1 MACNLYEAN
10 DISALYS
17 IVYGEINDRI
27 EDPKMAPFSMKD
39 LEKLIRDIY
48 NEMKDENP
56 TNAELYAQAVPT
68 IFNMVI
74 NEEEIETYLDSIDFD
89 FNPLNKLKVKFNN
102 LEFVKEFVS
111 PTQKKTSV
119 SKVKSEIKNA
129 NRNAKNVPLKEGT
142 GKEARISAVQDK
154 AKAVDY
160 PDKTTGNIAVSED
173 PTKVT
178 EADRNKIDEQKK
190 LFDTVVK
197 LVVYASRNK
206 TKDEQVMLGDTPII
220 LRAQSIKGI
229 DQSELTSDDQ
239 KFLKKNPKTELV
251 LSIIA
256 DQRTGEPV
264 RFNEDGSI
272 SENGKGRIVYQYIRP
287 VLKNNDRLVLGNRSG
302 YMYDLIPAETLAER
316 EILSRTNDGELINTA
331 KRKEI
336 LKNIKDKQT
345 QSMND
350 LYRMSQ
356 TLLED
361 PSRNTQLAITGGSYG
376 FVEKKS
382 APLKDTNFADELEMI
397 YTHDSGPNKG
407 ASYFIASG
415 DRGGV
420 SVDQRIYLQRIDM
433 PEAIAKKLSKVLT
446 TNLKLEGE
454 TLSPQIRLA
463 YFNTFL
469 SNRTAKN
476 KITAEL
482 VTNLGVN
489 ELLVKIDGEEVDLS
503 DPTAEAKIFDH
514 LMAAK
519 ILPDLTNPGQTI
531 SYPANMSYMKS
542 FAENGAIQK
551 GVQYTDYDFVT
562 KNGKETIKEVQR
574 DYFSFIKP
582 LAVVDYTSEPTAYF
596 VGINAY
602 LDFAV
607 PENLTPAGEEL
618 IEIGFPRTETIE
630 EEISNDV
637 SDEEI
642 AEEEEET
649 EEGKQKFKLDV
660 WKSTLSSPATLAT
673 NVNEAD
679 ITFGLGTSFETKDE
693 AISKDKAK
701 AKWYGV
707 TINNFKNKKISPK
720 DIIPSQE
727 AIDNIV
733 ANLKAIGGDK
743 INIIGNDLAVLE
755 NAGYTQDAIDRY
767 VYNILK
773 EVNKAYPIKTILS
786 TGQTGVAEASVKAAK
801 RLGIPAKIRTFN
813 NYTIKV
819 PNKYLA
825 NGFKFTPHTK
835 QDFVARFVTKKS
847 SAYKKAQA
855 KATPVKEE
863 KVQVPKLETVDKP
876 EAEQKKVDAKV
887 NRMPID
893 NLLDGVSSIIPDVPL
908 ERNKRR
914 VSFMEKIFDTKA
926 DRDQVDA
933 WFEKSPLKEIVADPV
948 RLAGI
953 INSDAYGTFL
963 ASAIT
968 LNDKQLLGRITLGN
982 DAPAKTLYHEA
993 WHAFSQLV
1001 LTIDEKTELY
1011 DTVRKEKDWATAS
1024 YLEIEEAL
1032 AEGYVDYIV
1041 DGTSPGGFITKIF
1054 NKIKKLIN
1062 YMLGNSSERDVTRI
1076 HDIPAVKEMYDKLY
1090 RGTFVTTNASLD
1102 NLMPGFQ
1109 LLNSSKVIKPLE
1121 SEGEGIATFTV
1132 ADTDKINKLMDSLMA
1147 LSFNAYNTKFN
1158 TSSGAARLLNNENN
1172 REALYQD
1179 MKNRLGLLRDSFA
1192 DKYQEKVLE
1201 NVSSENPDY
1210 FEENALL
1217 EKVDLLAKAYDNFGP
1232 IKTSL
1237 VNKENKGVVAFHIKN
1252 SRFSVLKN
1260 AFIDDIEDPTTA
1272 LFSLAEGNT
1281 ISIKELANE
1290 DTMMLLSG
1298 IFKLKKNEDGTYDR
1312 VRDEF
1317 DVPQL
1322 EDSDIM
1328 WNRLARTLQGSLDY
1342 QDMYDKIDEAQEN
1355 YPEFIQL
1362 LNTLPNPYLQS
1373 PGSYNNSTEFDTETN
1388 FWQDLKKPVIPYVQ
1402 LTVNKTVTEKARRDE
1417 QGKLIP
1423 EKATYESRLAK
1434 ANFDI
1439 YRIVD
1444 DWGTNFNIADTSV
1457 NPYVLR
1463 DTYGNN
1469 VLNTALIM
1477 KDFSRNGQLIPEKA
1491 NDFLHAIGISL
1502 DTSSAEILATINN
1515 PKQPFA
1521 SRYNID
1527 FIFDNI
1533 RLVHLAGKAD
1543 DLGLNAAAA
1552 QVKENPLAYL
1562 LNGLPKEIEE
1572 AAGKDTNVKT
1582 RIRTLAELQNRY
1594 SDGYSNFSVLT
1605 PEKNRVWEHFLDNTI
1620 TRVITSIN
1628 AADTWQQL
1636 TTDEGDPNGR
1646 FKHMRWLNEANNPA
1660 SQFSVL
1666 LNSLFD
1672 LDPMSP
1678 DYGDKLKGAGM
1689 ILQNVGGTQLVNTEN
1704 SDSIGSSTAS
1714 TDVTS
1719 KFLQEFHTMLSS
1731 GVQEFMRHAS
1741 KNTAMSLGAEK
1752 ISTYSGKLNNHLY
1765 VDVMAFSPKNTTAG
1779 NNFGETQGFN
1789 ILLGYIS
1796 AEAGRILR
1804 FKSDEDKFSNFS
1816 GYNRRVI
1823 RKDTDQEVYAGEVF
1837 TAFDDV
1843 LTADTQADLYEII
1856 QDAVD
1861 KGTNWLDFDLKEIIN
1876 ENENLRKKVKD
1887 DVIDYFNKESQINYN
1902 RLQDA
1907 KYIDPT
1913 LSELITDQDLNR
1925 DQVER
1930 MLMKAYTYNSWIHN
1944 YETVIL
1950 AYGDLVQYN
1959 HDKEEFHKRNA
1970 GLGSGGRSFR
1980 ADFRAMTYINNPLLF
1995 KRYYADRNNYEVR
2008 PYDGTIRSAV
2018 LKEREV
2024 KESKYLPEYREAHIE
2039 EYTKR
2044 FMKSRKMSKANA
2056 KKLATELADKV
2067 LKDYKDMKI
2076 ADGQGY
2082 ITFESYRMLKKLE
2095 GTWLPTQEKLYRKI
2109 SNREMVTADEI
2120 SNFFPPYKVQYFGNM
2135 KTEGLP
2141 LTSFHKFSLAPIIPT
2156 LELEGSDMAKLHDMM
2171 MLQKM
2176 DYVLFESGS
2185 KVGHIGKGD
2194 DIYNADGSIN
2204 EAATFTENVVFAEY
2218 LKNQTEINSNFKKK
2232 SIFSTQLRKL
2242 VLEGLYEQG
2251 VIQTTNEDDIT
2262 DTVVRRYIDNVSN
2275 YTELLKLELIDELG
2289 FGQTDDGEYF
2299 PQDKD
2304 SIARLAQMIRD
2315 NLKRDDVISNKLQDI
2330 IDVDPVT
2337 GTLNFDLSLHPEANK
2352 IEKLILS
2359 IINKRII
2366 KQKVKGEP
2374 LVQKSV
2380 AFYENLFESPE
2391 SKFTNPTDVQ
2401 IKKYRGSTLLPTY
2414 HKLPN
2419 GKTSAMKVMVALHGE
2434 YQNLL
2439 NLDYK
2444 GEPIENIDRL
2454 NEAVKDEEWL
2464 NENNEAN
2471 RKAIS
2476 MVGVRIPVQGLNSIE
2491 NMEIYHFLPP
2501 SEGNVIIPP
2510 AEIVAK
2516 SGADFDIDKLSVFMK
2531 SIDADGLVKQSY
2543 KSDFEEFLNAL
2554 KNVPEGMS
2562 KGELFEMQK
2571 QGLEN
2576 QLIDDIAAIMELP
2589 QNFVSLTTP
2598 NSTGLVK
2605 PISDMLAQY
2614 VMEYNPY
2621 TLRSNENPEARKLS
2635 KDGKPVISPTRVL
2648 ESGYNLYKHESNV
2661 VGKRT
2666 LGLGAIEN
2674 TFNVIFNSLGAVMPA
2689 EFTHNDE
2696 EDTREGLLWLR
2707 HNKLT
2712 RKNPITKK
2720 KETLISL
2727 SNRFDVDNVNKVSD
2741 IISQL
2746 MNGWV
2751 DVEKD
2756 AWIFFVQGNYEVAPI
2771 LMYLLKTGVPVKE
2784 AVYFVSQPL
2793 VREYVAQ
2800 KRLSQSTFAEP
2811 LRKSPGASGSD
2822 FKAASDVIARYFKNF
2837 IANNRSRYDV
2847 GKKLAENY
2855 FEQEGRNNEAEKH
2868 FTEEE
2873 MLQLIKDYKT
2883 NPQEAGASDL
2893 SKAMFLHYLQIEQQ
2907 ITGLTQLKLA
2917 SNPDTSTMTDVGQA
2931 IQAESNIQDLTTESK
2946 IDQSLRE
2953 GLMYDSIISSFF
2965 NTSLIRGLA
2974 KPLFSFRYNN
2984 ELQEYV
2990 QEVVNNFDNLQV
3002 LKSMYGRAFRDKFP
3016 VAFRNEVLSYLFQ
3029 NALRKYQIDNEYS
3042 SYALETTI
3050 PNKLVPNLKFGAYVD
3065 TKTNGDKIM
3074 YLDKNQI
3081 ELEFYNKDW
3090 LAGSQSKTS
3099 YAKKGL
3105 FPLEPG
3111 HFTRNS
3117 TAGLEE
3123 YTRFVLEREYLRSI
3137 YPMDD
3142 VTKTEEFKKEF
3153 ENISKN
3159 AISGTDTQHRKLA
3172 YEKILAIK
3180 ALDNTLNPYNLFMD
3194 KNNAY
3199 AIRYNAIRTDYEKEL
3214 SGYSILQRLKIDNNR
3229 DNTMYNLYLDD
3240 KDMSTFKADNYTR
3253 QLEQLADRNVM
3264 KVPNKDENNRISDL
3278 FGKMTFV
3285 AMMQAGIGK
3294 SKYNFL
3300 GITDFEKFI
3309 NIMNTETKN
3318 FISSENKT
3326 AILNDYFSKFEAQ
3339 NSITNKSRSRF
3350 KDYITKLDLNTS
3362 MKASTQEVEPI
3373 QMNDSVIKRAN
3384 LLDTADPNV
3393 FVYND
3398 MSGTDEA
3405 YKYIV
3410 SNNTDVTFVY
3420 NMSLAQEQNLDNKN
3434 LFKGQSALKNIAG
3447 ASSVGLITNQN
3458 NLKDSFKG
3466 LAPEYIQA
3474 VKDLIDERIAQI
3486 QQVVEDGG
3494 NVAFSANGYGDP
3506 SLMPQELFVYLSKRL
3521 FEEFGYLN
3529 PGSELI
3535 PEVSKK
3541 VLQKQDITDAEIM
3554 AKFDNENNPLSC

>member
-27 EDPKMAPFSMKD
+27 EDSKLPPFSMKD
-39 LEKLIRDIY
+39 LEKLIKEIY

-68 IFNMVI
+68 IFNMVT

-89 FNPLNKLKVKFNN
+89 FNPLNKLKVRFND
-102 LEFVKEFVS
+102 LAKVREFVS
-111 PTQKKTSV
+111 LTQKKTSA

-129 NRNAKNVPLKEGT
+129 NRSAKDVVNVEGD
-142 GKEARISAVQDK
+142 GDRISAVQDK
-154 AKAVDY
+154 AKVDY
-160 PDKTTGNIAVSED
+160 PDKTTGNIAVAED
-173 PTKVT
+173 PTKVS

-206 TKDEQVMLGDTPII
+206 TEGEQVMLGDTPII
-220 LRAQSIKGI
+220 LRAQSIQGI
-229 DQSELTSDDQ
+229 NKSELTTDDQ
-239 KFLKKNPKTELV
+239 TFLKKNPKADIILA
-251 LSIIA
+251 IIA
-256 DQRTGEPV
+256 DQRTGLPV
-264 RFNEDGSI
+264 MFNEDGSI

-287 VLKNNDRLVLGNRSG
+287 VLKSNDRLVLGNRSG
-302 YMYDLIPAETLAER
+302 YMYDLIPAETLADR
-316 EILSRTNDGELINTA
+316 EIQNRVNDGEIVNST
-331 KRKEI
+331 KRKET
-336 LKNIKDKQT
+336 LRRIKENQK

-356 TLLED
+356 ALLES
-361 PSRNTQLAITGGSYG
+361 PGTNTQLAISGGSYG

-382 APLKDTNFADELEMI
+382 APLKDTNFADDLEMI
-397 YTHDSGPNKG
+397 YTHDSGPKKG
-407 ASYFIASG
+407 MSYFIASG
-415 DRGGV
+415 NKGGV

-433 PEAIAKKLSKVLT
+433 PEGIAKKLAKVLT
-446 TNLKLEGE
+446 TDLKLEGE
-454 TLSPQIRLA
+454 QLSPQLKLA
-463 YFNTFL
+463 YYNTFL
-469 SNRTAKN
+469 SNRTKAN

-482 VTNLGVN
+482 VVDLGVTK
-489 ELLVKIDGEEVDLS
+489 LVVKIDNEEVDLS
-503 DPTAEAKIFDH
+503 DAKAEQTIFDH

-519 ILPDLTNPGQTI
+519 ILPDLNNPGETI

-551 GVQYTDYDFVT
+551 GVKYTDYEIV
-562 KNGKETIKEVQR
+562 KRNGKETLKEVQR
-574 DYFSFIKP
+574 DYFDFIKP

-618 IEIGFPRTETIE
+618 IEIGFPTKETVE
-630 EEISNDV
+630 EEISNEV

-642 AEEEEET
+642 TEEEEED
-649 EEGKQKFKLDV
+649 EEGTKKFKLDV
-660 WKSTLSSPATLAT
+660 WKSTLSTPATLAT

-679 ITFGLGTSFETKDE
+679 ITFGLGTSFETRDE
-693 AISKDKAK
+693 AISKEKAK
-701 AKWYGV
+701 GKWYGV
-707 TINNFKNKKISPK
+707 GIGNFKSKKITQK
-720 DIIPSQE
+720 DITPSQE
-727 AIDNIV
+727 SIDNIV

-743 INIIGNDLAVLE
+743 INIVGNDLAVLE
-755 NAGYTQDAIDRY
+755 NAGYTQDTIDKY

-773 EVNKAYPIKTILS
+773 EVNKAYPIKSILT
-786 TGQTGVAEASVKAAK
+786 TGQTGVSEAAVKAAK
-801 RLGIPAKIRTFN
+801 RLGIPTKIRTFN

-819 PNKYLA
+819 PNKYMA

-835 QDFVARFVTKKS
+835 QDFVARFVNKKS

-863 KVQVPKLETVDKP
+863 KVKVPKLETVTKTEP
-876 EAEQKKVDAKV
+876 EQKKVDAKV
-887 NRMPID
+887 NRMSID
-893 NLLDGVSSIIPDVPL
+893 NLLEGSSIIPDVPL

-914 VSFMEKIFDTKA
+914 VSFMERVFDTKA
-926 DRDQVDA
+926 DRDNVDA
-933 WFEKSPLKEIVADPV
+933 WFDKSPLKEILADPV
-948 RLAGI
+948 RLTGI

-1001 LTIDEKTELY
+1001 LTIEEKTKLY
-1011 DTVRKEKDWATAS
+1011 DTVRKEKNWATAS

-1032 AEGYVDYIV
+1032 AEGYADYIV
-1041 DGTSPGGFITKIF
+1041 DGVGPGGFISQIF
-1054 NKIKKLIN
+1054 SKIKRFIN
-1062 YMLGNSSERDVTRI
+1062 WMLGNSSERDVTRI
-1076 HDIPAVKEMYDKLY
+1076 HDIPAVKELYDTLY
-1090 RGTFVTTNASLD
+1090 RGTFVTTKASLD

-1109 LLNSSKVIKPLE
+1109 QLNSSKVIKPLE
-1121 SEGEGIATFTV
+1121 SEGEGIATFTIS
-1132 ADTDKINKLMDSLMA
+1132 DTSKVNTLMDSLMA

-1158 TSSGAARLLNNENN
+1158 TSSGATRLLNNENN

-1179 MKNRLGLLRDSFA
+1179 VKNRLGLLRDNFQER
-1192 DKYQEKVLE
+1192 YQAKVLE
-1201 NVSSENPDY
+1201 NVDSEDPDY
-1210 FEENALL
+1210 FEETSLL
-1217 EKVDLLAKAYDNFGP
+1217 EKAELLSKAYDNFGP

-1260 AFIDDIEDPTTA
+1260 AYIDDIEDPSTA

-1290 DTMMLLSG
+1290 DTMMLLSS
-1298 IFKLKKNEDGTYDR
+1298 IFKIKKNKDGSFDR

-1317 DVPQL
+1317 DVPKL
-1322 EDSDIM
+1322 EESQNM
-1328 WNRLARTLQGSLDY
+1328 WNKLARTLQGSMDY
-1342 QDMYDKIDEAQEN
+1342 QDMYDRMDDAQEN

-1362 LNTLPNPYLQS
+1362 LGILPNPYTQA
-1373 PGSYNNSTEFDTETN
+1373 PGSYKNKTEFDTETN

-1417 QGKLIP
+1417 QGKIIP
-1423 EKATYESRLAK
+1423 EKAVYESRLAK

-1444 DWGTNFNIADTSV
+1444 DWRTNFNIADPTV
-1457 NPYVLR
+1457 NAYVLR
-1463 DTYGNN
+1463 DQYGNN
-1469 VLNTALIM
+1469 VLNTAKM
-1477 KDFSRNGQLIPEKA
+1477 MREFSRSGELIPEKA
-1491 NDFLHAIGISL
+1491 NDFLQALGISL
-1502 DTSSAEILATINN
+1502 DTNSAEIASIINN
-1515 PKQPFA
+1515 KKQPFS

-1527 FIFDNI
+1527 FIFDVI

-1552 QVKENPLAYL
+1552 QVKQNPLTYL
-1562 LNGLPKEIEE
+1562 LNGLPKAIEE

-1582 RIRTLAELQNRY
+1582 RVRTLAELQNRY

-1620 TRVITSIN
+1620 TRVITAIN
-1628 AADTWQQL
+1628 MADNWQQL
-1636 TTDEGDPNGR
+1636 TTDDADPNGR

-1678 DYGDKLKGAGM
+1678 DYGEKLKGSSM
-1689 ILQNVGGTQLVNTEN
+1689 ILQNVGGTQLVNTET

-1741 KNTAMSLGAEK
+1741 KNTAMSLGTEK

-1789 ILLGYIS
+1789 IVLGYIA

-1804 FKSDEDKFSNFS
+1804 FKSDESKFSEFS

-1843 LTADTQADLYEII
+1843 LTADTQADLYAII
-1856 QDAVD
+1856 QEAVD
-1861 KGTNWLDFDLKEIIN
+1861 KGTPFLDFDLKEIIN
-1876 ENENLRKKVKD
+1876 DNENLRKKVKE
-1887 DVIDYFNKESQINYN
+1887 DVVDYFNKESQNNYN
-1902 RLQDA
+1902 RLQQA

-1913 LSELITDQDLNR
+1913 LSELITDKDLNK

-1950 AYGDLVQYN
+1950 AYGDLAQYN

-1980 ADFRAMTYINNPLLF
+1980 ADFRAMTYVNNPIIF
-1995 KRYYADRNNYEVR
+1995 KRYYADKNNYEVR
-2008 PYDGTIRSAV
+2008 PYDGTLVTAV

-2044 FMKSRKMSKANA
+2044 FMKTRKMSKTNA

-2082 ITFESYRMLKKLE
+2082 ITFETYRMLKTLE
-2095 GTWLPTQEKLYRKI
+2095 GNWLPPQEELYRKI
-2109 SNREMVTADEI
+2109 SNQEMVTADEI
-2120 SNFFPPYKVQYFGNM
+2120 KNFFPPYKVQYFGNM

-2156 LELEGSDMAKLHDMM
+2156 LEIEGSDMAKLHDMM
-2171 MLQKM
+2171 MLKKI

-2204 EAATFTENVVFAEY
+2204 EAATFTENIIFAEY
-2218 LKNQTEINSNFKKK
+2218 LKNQTEVNSNFKKK

-2251 VIQTTNEDDIT
+2251 QIDTTKEDEIT
-2262 DTVVRRYIDNVSN
+2262 NPIVRRYIDNVSN

-2289 FGQTDDGEYF
+2289 FGQNEDGDYF

-2315 NLKRDDVISNKLQDI
+2315 NLKRDDVVSNKLQDI

-2391 SKFTNPTDVQ
+2391 SKFTNPTDAQ
-2401 IKKYRGSTLLPTY
+2401 IKKYRGSTVLPTY
-2414 HKLPN
+2414 HRLPN
-2419 GKTSAMKVMVALHGE
+2419 GKTSAMKVMIAFQGD

-2454 NEAVKDEEWL
+2454 NEAIKDDEWL
-2464 NENNEAN
+2464 DANDGNN

-2476 MVGVRIPVQGLNSIE
+2476 MAGVRVPVQGLNSIE
-2491 NMEIYHFLPP
+2491 NMEIYHFLPA

-2531 SIDADGLVKQSY
+2531 SINPDGTVKQSFN
-2543 KSDFEEFLNAL
+2543 SDFQEFLKAL
-2554 KNVPEGMS
+2554 ENVPEGFTKDEIMQ
-2562 KGELFEMQK
+2562 MQK
-2571 QGLEN
+2571 QGIEN
-2576 QLIDDIAAIMELP
+2576 DLIDDIAAIMALP

-2605 PISDMLAQY
+2605 PIADMLAQY

-2621 TLRSNENPEARKLS
+2621 TLRSNEDIEARKLS
-2635 KDGKPVISPTRVL
+2635 KDGKVVISPTRVL

-2689 EFTHNDE
+2689 EFFHNDE
-2696 EDTREGLLWLR
+2696 AKPREDLLWLR

-2712 RKNPITKK
+2712 RKNPITSK

-2727 SNRFDVDNVNKVSD
+2727 SNRFDVDGINKVSD

-2756 AWIFFVQGNYEVAPI
+2756 AWVFFVQGNYEVAPV

-2784 AVYFVSQPL
+2784 AIYFVSQPL
-2793 VREYVAQ
+2793 VREYVGQ
-2800 KRLSQSTFAEP
+2800 RRLAESTFADP
-2811 LRKSPGASGSD
+2811 LRKSPGATGANY
-2822 FKAASDVIARYFKNF
+2822 KAASDVIARYFKNY
-2837 IANNRSRYDV
+2837 ISDNRGRYEV
-2847 GKKLAENY
+2847 GKKLVEDY
-2855 FEQEGRNNEAEKH
+2855 FEEEGRTSDAEKH

-2873 MLQLIKDYKT
+2873 MLQLIKDYKK
-2883 NPQEAGASDL
+2883 NPQVAGASDI

-2907 ITGLTQLKLA
+2907 ITGLTEFKLA
-2917 SNPDTSTMTDVGQA
+2917 SNPDTGTDTDVGQA
-2931 IQAESNIQDLTTESK
+2931 IQTEANIEKLASETK
-2946 IDQSLRE
+2946 IDQSLRASM
-2953 GLMYDSIISSFF
+2953 LYDSILSSFF
-2965 NTSLIRGLA
+2965 NTALIKGIT
-2974 KPLFSFRYNN
+2974 KPLFTFRYNEDVQN
-2984 ELQEYV
+2984 YV
-2990 QEVVNNFDNLQV
+2990 QEVVNDFSNVQV

-3016 VAFRNEVLSYLFQ
+3016 VAFRNEILSYLFQ
-3029 NALRKYQIDNEYS
+3029 NALRKYQINDEYS
-3042 SYALETTI
+3042 SYSLETKVPT
-3050 PNKLVPNLKFGAYVD
+3050 KLIPNLKFGAYVD
-3065 TKTNGDKIM
+3065 TKTNGEKVM
-3074 YLDKNQI
+3074 YVDQNQI
-3081 ELEFYNKDW
+3081 QLEFFNKDW
-3090 LAGSQSKTS
+3090 LIDSQSKTS
-3099 YAKKGL
+3099 YTKKGL
-3105 FPLEPG
+3105 YPLQPG

-3123 YTRFVLEREYLRSI
+3123 YTRFVLEREYLRSV

-3142 VTKTEEFKKEF
+3142 VTKTDEFKKEF
-3153 ENISKN
+3153 QNISKN
-3159 AISGTDTQHRKLA
+3159 AISGNDTQHRKLA

-3194 KNNAY
+3194 KNDAY
-3199 AIRYNAIRTDYEKEL
+3199 AIRYNAIRTEYEKEL
-3214 SGYSILQRLKIDNNR
+3214 SGYSILQRLKIDSTK
-3229 DNTMYNLYLDD
+3229 DNSMFNLYLDD
-3240 KDMSTFKADNYTR
+3240 KDMDTFKADDYTR
-3253 QLEQLADRNVM
+3253 QLEQLADRNVT

-3278 FGKMTFV
+3278 FSKMTFV

-3309 NIMNTETKN
+3309 NNMNTETKN
-3318 FISSENKT
+3318 FIDSANKT
-3326 AILNDYFSKFEAQ
+3326 EILNDYFSKFEAQ
-3339 NSITNKSRSRF
+3339 NSITNNKRSRF
-3350 KDYITKLDLNTS
+3350 KDYITKLNLDTS
-3362 MKASTQEVEPI
+3362 MRSSAQEVEPI
-3373 QMNDSVIKRAN
+3373 QMNETVLKRAN
-3384 LLDTADPNV
+3384 LLTTVDPNV

-3420 NMSLAQEQNLDNKN
+3420 NMSLAQEQNLDNKK

-3458 NLKDSFKG
+3458 NLNDSFKG
-3466 LAPEYIQA
+3466 LAPEYIKA
-3474 VKDLIDERIAQI
+3474 VKDLIDERISQI
-3486 QQVVEDGG
+3486 QQVVKDGG
-3494 NVAFSANGYGDP
+3494 NVAFSSNGYGDP
-3506 SLMPQELFVYLSKRL
+3506 ALMPEELFVYLSKRL

-3535 PEVSKK
+3535 PEVSKQ

>member
-17 IVYGEINDRI
+17 IVYGEINDRM
-27 EDPKMAPFSMKD
+27 EDPNLPPFSMKD
-39 LEKLIRDIY
+39 LEKLVKDIY

-56 TNAELYAQAVPT
+56 ENAELYAQAVPT
-68 IFNMVI
+68 IFNMVT

-102 LEFVKEFVS
+102 LENVREFVL
-111 PTQKKTSV
+111 PKQKKTSV
-119 SKVKSEIKNA
+119 SKLNSEIKNA
-129 NRNAKNVPLKEGT
+129 NRSSKDVTLKEGK
-142 GKEARISAVQDK
+142 GERISAVQDK
-154 AKAVDY
+154 AKVGY
-160 PDKTTGNIAVSED
+160 PDKTTGNIAESED
-173 PTKVT
+173 PTKVS
-178 EADRNKIDEQKK
+178 EADRNKIDAQKE

-206 TKDEQVMLGDTPII
+206 TEGEEVLLEDTPIV

-229 DQSELTSDDQ
+229 NPSELTADDQ
-239 KFLKKNPKTELV
+239 RFLKKNPKTNIV
-251 LSIIA
+251 LAIVA
-256 DQRTGEPV
+256 DQKTGEPI

-272 SENGKGRIVYQYIRP
+272 SKNGKGRIVYQYIRP
-287 VLKNNDRLVLGNRSG
+287 VLKSNDRLVLGNRSG
-302 YMYDLIPAETLAER
+302 YMYDLIPAETLAAR
-316 EILSRTNDGELINTA
+316 EIESRVNDGELINSA

-336 LKNIKDKQT
+336 LQRIKDKQT

-350 LYRMSQ
+350 IYRMSEA
-356 TLLED
+356 LLD
-361 PSRNTQLAITGGSYG
+361 APNTNTQLAITGGSYG

-382 APLKDTNFADELEMI
+382 APLKDTNFANDLEMI

-407 ASYFIASG
+407 MSYFIASG
-415 DRGGV
+415 DKGGV

-433 PEAIAKKLSKVLT
+433 PEAIAKKLAKILT
-446 TNLKLEGE
+446 TDLKLEGE
-454 TLSPQIRLA
+454 TLSPQLRLA
-463 YFNTFL
+463 YFNNFL
-469 SNRTAKN
+469 SNRTKAN
-476 KITAEL
+476 KITAEIVDDLGLTKL
-482 VTNLGVN
+482 V
-489 ELLVKIDGEEVDLS
+489 VKIDGQEVDLS
-503 DPTAEAKIFDH
+503 DAKAEQTILDH

-519 ILPDLTNPGQTI
+519 ILPDLKNPGETI

-551 GVQYTDYDFVT
+551 GVRFTDYDFV
-562 KNGKETIKEVQR
+562 KRNGKETIKEVQR
-574 DYFSFIKP
+574 DYFDFIKP
-582 LAVVDYTSEPTAYF
+582 LAVVDYTSEPAAYF

-607 PENLTPAGEEL
+607 PETLTPAGEEL
-618 IEIGFPRTETIE
+618 IEIGFPRTETID
-630 EEISNDV
+630 EEISNEV

-642 AEEEEET
+642 QEEEEET

-660 WKSTLSSPATLAT
+660 WKSTLSTPATLAT

-693 AISKDKAK
+693 AISKEKAK
-701 AKWYGV
+701 GKWYGV
-707 TINNFKNKKISPK
+707 GLNNFKNKKITQK
-720 DIIPSQE
+720 DITPSQE
-727 AIDNIV
+727 SIDNIV
-733 ANLKAIGGDK
+733 ENLKQIGGDK

-755 NAGYTQDAIDRY
+755 NAGYTQDTIDKY

-773 EVNKAYPIKTILS
+773 EVNKAYPIKSILT
-786 TGQTGVAEASVKAAK
+786 TGQTGVSEAAVKAAK
-801 RLGIPAKIRTFN
+801 RLGIPTKIRTFN

-835 QDFVARFVTKKS
+835 QDFVARFVNKQS

-863 KVQVPKLETVDKP
+863 KVKVPKLETTTKT

-887 NRMPID
+887 NRMSID
-893 NLLDGVSSIIPDVPL
+893 NLLEGTSIIPDVPL

-914 VSFMEKIFDTKA
+914 VSFMERVFDTKA
-926 DRDQVDA
+926 DRDKVDA
-933 WFEKSPLKEIVADPV
+933 WFENSPLKEIVGDPV

-963 ASAIT
+963 ASAVT

-1001 LTIDEKTELY
+1001 LTIEEKTKLY
-1011 DTVRKEKDWATAS
+1011 DTVRKEKDWSTAS

-1032 AEGYVDYIV
+1032 AEGYADYVV
-1041 DGTSPGGFITKIF
+1041 DGKGPGGFISQIF
-1054 NKIKKLIN
+1054 NKIKNLIN
-1062 YMLGNSSERDVTRI
+1062 WMLGNSSERDVTRI
-1076 HDIPAVKEMYDKLY
+1076 YDIPAVKEMYDTLY
-1090 RGTFVTTNASLD
+1090 RGTFVTTKASLD

-1109 LLNSSKVIKPLE
+1109 LLNSSKVIQPLE
-1121 SEGEGIATFTV
+1121 SEGEGIATFTL
-1132 ADTDKINKLMDSLMA
+1132 ADTVKVNKLMDSLMA

-1158 TSSGAARLLNNENN
+1158 TSSGAARLLNNESN

-1179 MKNRLGLLRDSFA
+1179 VKNRIGLLRDAFQ
-1192 DKYQEKVLE
+1192 DKYQSKVLE
-1201 NVSSENPDY
+1201 NVESENPDY
-1210 FEENALL
+1210 FEEASLL
-1217 EKVDLLAKAYDNFGP
+1217 EKAELLSKTYDNFGP

-1237 VNKENKGVVAFHIKN
+1237 VNKEKKGVVAFHIQN

-1260 AFIDDIEDPTTA
+1260 AYVDDIEDPTTA

-1281 ISIKELANE
+1281 ISIKQLANE
-1290 DTMMLLSG
+1290 DTMMLLSS

-1328 WNRLARTLQGSLDY
+1328 WNRLARTLQGSMDY

-1362 LNTLPNPYLQS
+1362 LSTLPNPYLQS
-1373 PGSYNNSTEFDTETN
+1373 PGSYNNKTEFDTETN

-1402 LTVNKTVTEKARRDE
+1402 LTVNKTVTQKARRDE
-1417 QGKLIP
+1417 QGKIIP
-1423 EKATYESRLAK
+1423 EKANYESRLAK

-1444 DWGTNFNIADTSV
+1444 DWRTNFNIADPTV

-1463 DTYGNN
+1463 DQYGNN
-1469 VLNTALIM
+1469 VLNTSAM
-1477 KDFSRNGQLIPEKA
+1477 MRDFSRNGQLIPEKA

-1502 DTSSAEILATINN
+1502 DTSSAEISSIVNN
-1515 PKQPFA
+1515 KKQPFA

-1533 RLVHLAGKAD
+1533 RLVHLAGKSD

-1552 QVKENPLAYL
+1552 QVKQNPLTYL
-1562 LNGLPKEIEE
+1562 LNGLPKAIEE

-1582 RIRTLAELQNRY
+1582 RVRTLAELQNRY

-1620 TRVITSIN
+1620 TRVITAIN
-1628 AADTWQQL
+1628 MADNWQQL
-1636 TTDEGDPNGR
+1636 TTDEADPNGR

-1678 DYGDKLKGAGM
+1678 DYGSKLKGSSM
-1689 ILQNVGGTQLVNTEN
+1689 ILQNVGGTQLVNTET

-1752 ISTYSGKLNNHLY
+1752 ISTYSGKTNNHLY

-1789 ILLGYIS
+1789 VVLGYIA

-1804 FKSDEDKFSNFS
+1804 FKSDEDKFSEFS

-1823 RKDTDQEVYAGEVF
+1823 RKDTNQEVYAGEVF

-1843 LTADTQADLYEII
+1843 LTADTQADLYAII

-1861 KGTNWLDFDLKEIIN
+1861 KGTPWIDFDLKEIIN
-1876 ENENLRKKVKD
+1876 DNENLRKKVKD
-1887 DVIDYFNKESQINYN
+1887 DVVDYFNKESENNYN
-1902 RLQDA
+1902 RLQQA

-1913 LSELITDQDLNR
+1913 LSELITDKDLNK

-1950 AYGDLVQYN
+1950 AYGDLAQYN

-1980 ADFRAMTYINNPLLF
+1980 ADFRAMTYVNNPVLF
-1995 KRYYADRNNYEVR
+1995 KRYYADKNNYEVR
-2008 PYDGTIRSAV
+2008 PYDGTIVSAV

-2039 EYTKR
+2039 EYTNR
-2044 FMKSRKMSKANA
+2044 FMKTRKMSKANA

-2082 ITFESYRMLKKLE
+2082 IAFESYRMLKTLE
-2095 GTWLPTQEKLYRKI
+2095 GNWLPEQENLYRKI
-2109 SNREMVTADEI
+2109 SNGDIVTADEI
-2120 SNFFPPYKVQYFGNM
+2120 KNFFPPYKVQYFGNM

-2156 LELEGSDMAKLHDMM
+2156 LEVAGSDMGKLHDMM
-2171 MLQKM
+2171 MLQKI

-2185 KVGHIGKGD
+2185 KVGHVGKGD
-2194 DIYNADGSIN
+2194 DIYNSDGSIN
-2204 EAATFTENVVFAEY
+2204 EATTFTENVVFAEY
-2218 LKNQTEINSNFKKK
+2218 LKNQTEVNSNFKKK

-2251 VIQTTNEDDIT
+2251 VIQSTNENDIT
-2262 DTVVRRYIDNVSN
+2262 NEVVKRYIDNVSN

-2289 FGQTDDGEYF
+2289 FGQTEDGEYY

-2304 SIARLAQMIRD
+2304 SIARLAKMIRD

-2380 AFYENLFESPE
+2380 AFYENMFESPE
-2391 SKFTNPTDVQ
+2391 SKFTNPTDAQ
-2401 IKKYRGSTLLPTY
+2401 IKKYRGSTILPTY
-2414 HKLPN
+2414 HRLPN
-2419 GKTSAMKVMVALHGE
+2419 GKTSAMKVMIALQGE

-2454 NEAVKDEEWL
+2454 NEAVKDDAWL
-2464 NENNEAN
+2464 DENDGAN

-2531 SIDADGLVKQSY
+2531 SINPDGVVKQSY
-2543 KSDFEEFLNAL
+2543 KSDFQEFLDAL
-2554 KNVPEGMS
+2554 KNVPEGFT
-2562 KGELFEMQK
+2562 KDELFEIQK

-2576 QLIDDIAAIMELP
+2576 DLIDDIAAIMELP

-2605 PISDMLAQY
+2605 PIADMLSQY

-2621 TLRSNENPEARKLS
+2621 QLRDAEDVEARKLS
-2635 KDGKPVISPTRVL
+2635 KDGKAVISPTRVL

-2674 TFNVIFNSLGAVMPA
+2674 TFNVIFNSLGAVMPS
-2689 EFTHNDE
+2689 EFMHNDE
-2696 EDTREGLLWLR
+2696 KDPREDLLWLR

-2727 SNRFDVDNVNKVSD
+2727 SNRFDVDGVNKIAD

-2756 AWIFFVQGNYEVAPI
+2756 AWVFFVQGNYEVAPI

-2800 KRLSQSTFAEP
+2800 RRLAESTFADP
-2811 LRKSPGASGSD
+2811 LRKSPGSTGASY
-2822 FKAASDVIARYFKNF
+2822 KAASDVIARYFKNY
-2837 IANNRSRYDV
+2837 ISDNRARYDI
-2847 GKKLAENY
+2847 GKKLTEDY
-2855 FEQEGRNNEAEKH
+2855 FEDTNRNQESDQY

-2907 ITGLTQLKLA
+2907 ITGLTQLKLS
-2917 SNPDTSTMTDVGQA
+2917 SNPDTGTMTDVGQA
-2931 IQAESNIQDLTTESK
+2931 IQTEANIEQLANETK
-2946 IDQSLRE
+2946 IDQSLRA
-2953 GLMYDSIISSFF
+2953 GMLYDSVISSFF

-2974 KPLFSFRYNN
+2974 KPLFTFRYNEDVQN
-2984 ELQEYV
+2984 YV
-2990 QEVVNNFDNLQV
+2990 QEVVNDLNNVQV
-3002 LKSMYGRAFRDKFP
+3002 LKSMYGRGFREKFP

-3029 NALRKYQIDNEYS
+3029 NALRKYQLTDEYS
-3042 SYALETTI
+3042 SYSLETNVPT
-3050 PNKLVPNLKFGAYVD
+3050 KLIPNLKFGAYVD
-3065 TKTNGDKIM
+3065 TKTNGDKVM
-3074 YLDKNQI
+3074 YVDENQI
-3081 ELEFYNKDW
+3081 RLEFFNKDW
-3090 LAGSQSKTS
+3090 LAESKSKTS
-3099 YAKKGL
+3099 YTKKGL
-3105 FPLEPG
+3105 YPLQPG

-3123 YTRFVLEREYLRSI
+3123 YTRFVLEREYLRSVF
-3137 YPMDD
+3137 PMED
-3142 VTKTEEFKKEF
+3142 VMKTEEFKKEF
-3153 ENISKN
+3153 QNINKT
-3159 AISGTDTQHRKLA
+3159 AISGTDSDHRKLA

-3194 KNNAY
+3194 KTNAY
-3199 AIRYNAIRTDYEKEL
+3199 AIRYNAIRNEYEKEL
-3214 SGYSILQRLKIDNNR
+3214 SGYTILQRLKVDNNR
-3229 DNTMYNLYLDD
+3229 DNTMFNLYLDD
-3240 KDMSTFKADNYTR
+3240 KDMNTFKSDNYTR
-3253 QLEQLADRNVM
+3253 EVEQLADRNVM
-3264 KVPNKDENNRISDL
+3264 KVPNKDENNRISDFFSKL
-3278 FGKMTFV
+3278 TFV

-3300 GITDFEKFI
+3300 GITDFEKFV

-3318 FISSENKT
+3318 FIQSENKT
-3326 AILNDYFSKFEAQ
+3326 EMLNDYFSKFEAQ
-3339 NSITNKSRSRF
+3339 NSITNYNRARF
-3350 KDYITKLDLNTS
+3350 KDYITKLNLDAA

-3373 QMNDSVIKRAN
+3373 QMNETVLKRAN
-3384 LLDTADPNV
+3384 LLSTADPKV

-3398 MSGTDEA
+3398 MAGTTEA

-3420 NMSLAQEQNLDNKN
+3420 NMSLAQEQNLDNPK
-3434 LFKGQSALKNIAG
+3434 LFKGQSALRNIAG
-3447 ASSVGLITNQN
+3447 ASSIGLITNQN
-3458 NLKDSFKG
+3458 NLTDSFKG
-3466 LAPEYIQA
+3466 LDPEYIQA
-3474 VKDLIDERIAQI
+3474 VKDLIEDRIAEI
-3486 QQVVEDGG
+3486 QQVIQDGG

-3506 SLMPQELFVYLSKRL
+3506 ALMPQELFVYLSKRL

-3535 PEVSKK
+3535 PEVSKQ

>member
-27 EDPKMAPFSMKD
+27 EDPKMPPFSMKD
-39 LEKLIRDIY
+39 LEKLIKDIY

-68 IFNMVI
+68 IFNMVT

-102 LEFVKEFVS
+102 LEYVREFVS
-111 PTQKKTSV
+111 PNQKKTSV
-119 SKVKSEIKNA
+119 SKVKSQIKNA
-129 NRNAKNVPLKEGT
+129 NRASKNVGFKEGK
-142 GKEARISAVQDK
+142 GEKISAVQDK

-173 PTKVT
+173 PTKVS

-206 TKDEQVMLGDTPII
+206 TEGEQVILGDTPII

-229 DQSELTSDDQ
+229 DKSELTSDDQ
-239 KFLKKNPKTELV
+239 AFLKKNPKTELV
-251 LSIIA
+251 LAIIA

-272 SENGKGRIVYQYIRP
+272 SDNGKGRIVYQYIRP

-316 EILSRTNDGELINTA
+316 EILNRTNDGEIINST

-336 LKNIKDKQT
+336 LKKIKEKQT

-350 LYRMSQ
+350 LYRMSES
-356 TLLED
+356 LLES
-361 PSRNTQLAITGGSYG
+361 PNENTQLAITGGSYG

-382 APLKDTNFADELEMI
+382 ALLKDTNFADELEMI

-407 ASYFIASG
+407 MSYFIASG
-415 DRGGV
+415 NKGGIA
-420 SVDQRIYLQRIDM
+420 VDQRIYLQRIDM
-433 PEAIAKKLSKVLT
+433 PELIARKLSKVLT

-463 YFNTFL
+463 YYNNFL
-469 SNRTAKN
+469 SNRTSKN

-489 ELLVKIDGEEVDLS
+489 ELLVKIDGVEVDLS
-503 DPTAEAKIFDH
+503 DPTAEAQIFDH

-551 GVQYTDYDFVT
+551 GVKYTDYDFVT

-574 DYFSFIKP
+574 DYFDFIKP

-618 IEIGFPRTETIE
+618 IEIGFPRTETVE

-637 SDEEI
+637 SEEEI
-642 AEEEEET
+642 TEEEDET
-649 EEGKQKFKLDV
+649 EEGKKKFKLDV
-660 WKSTLSSPATLAT
+660 WKSTLSTPATLAT

-693 AISKDKAK
+693 AISKEKAK

-707 TINNFKNKKISPK
+707 AINNFKNKKITPK
-720 DIIPSQE
+720 DITPSQE
-727 AIDNIV
+727 SIDNIV

-786 TGQTGVAEASVKAAK
+786 TGQTGVAEAAVKAAK

-863 KVQVPKLETVDKP
+863 KVKVPKLEEKTKT

-887 NRMPID
+887 NRMSID
-893 NLLDGVSSIIPDVPL
+893 NLLEGGSIIPDIPL

-914 VSFMEKIFDTKA
+914 VSFMERVFDTKA
-926 DRDQVDA
+926 DRDQVNE
-933 WFEKSPLKEIVADPV
+933 WFEKSPLKEIVGDPI

-963 ASAIT
+963 ASAVT

-1032 AEGYVDYIV
+1032 AEGYADYIV

-1121 SEGEGIATFTV
+1121 SEGEGIATFTID
-1132 ADTDKINKLMDSLMA
+1132 DTDKINKLMDSLMA
-1147 LSFNAYNTKFN
+1147 LSFNSYNTKFN
-1158 TSSGAARLLNNENN
+1158 TSSGAVRLLSNESN

-1179 MKNRLGLLRDSFA
+1179 VKNRLGILRDTFA
-1192 DKYQEKVLE
+1192 DRYQEKVLE
-1201 NVSSENPDY
+1201 NVSSEEPNY
-1210 FEENALL
+1210 FEE
-1217 EKVDLLAKAYDNFGP
+1217 ESLLAKTELLTKAIDNFGP

-1237 VNKENKGVVAFHIKN
+1237 LNKESKGVVAFHIKN

-1260 AFIDDIEDPTTA
+1260 EFIDDIEDPTTA
-1272 LFSLAEGNT
+1272 LFSLAEGNS
-1281 ISIKELANE
+1281 ISIKKLANE

-1322 EDSDIM
+1322 EDSDVM
-1328 WNRLARTLQGSLDY
+1328 WNRLARTLQGSMDY

-1362 LNTLPNPYLQS
+1362 LATLSNPYQQS
-1373 PGSYNNSTEFDTETN
+1373 PGSYNNKTEFDTETN

-1417 QGKLIP
+1417 SGKLIP

-1444 DWGTNFNIADTSV
+1444 DWRTNFNIADTSV

-1463 DTYGNN
+1463 DRFGNN
-1469 VLNTALIM
+1469 VLNTALMM

-1502 DTSSAEILATINN
+1502 DTSSAEIASIINN

-1552 QVKENPLAYL
+1552 KVKENPLTYL

-1572 AAGKDTNVKT
+1572 ASGKDTNVKT
-1582 RIRTLAELQNRY
+1582 RVRTLAELQNRY

-1620 TRVITSIN
+1620 TRVITAIN
-1628 AADTWQQL
+1628 MADNWQQL
-1636 TTDEGDPNGR
+1636 TMDDADPNGR
-1646 FKHMRWLNEANNPA
+1646 FKHMRWLGEANNPA

-1678 DYGDKLKGAGM
+1678 DYGSKLKGSSM
-1689 ILQNVGGTQLVNTEN
+1689 MLQNVGGTQLVNTQT

-1741 KNTAMSLGAEK
+1741 KNTAMSLGTEK
-1752 ISTYSGKLNNHLY
+1752 ISTYSGKTNNHLY

-1789 ILLGYIS
+1789 IVLGYIA

-1823 RKDTDQEVYAGEVF
+1823 RKDNNQEVYAGEVF

-1861 KGTNWLDFDLKEIIN
+1861 KGANWLDFDLKEIIN
-1876 ENENLRKKVKD
+1876 DNENLRKKVKE

-1907 KYIDPT
+1907 KYIDPN
-1913 LSELITDQDLNR
+1913 LSELITDPDLNK

-1944 YETVIL
+1944 FETLIL

-1980 ADFRAMTYINNPLLF
+1980 ADFRAMTYINNPVLF
-1995 KRYYADRNNYEVR
+1995 KRYYADKNNYQVR
-2008 PYDGTIRSAV
+2008 PYDGTIVSAI

-2044 FMKSRKMSKANA
+2044 FMQTRKVSKAQA

-2082 ITFESYRMLKKLE
+2082 ITFESYRMLKTLE
-2095 GTWLPTQEKLYRKI
+2095 GNWLPAQENLYRKI
-2109 SNREMVTADEI
+2109 SNGEIVTSDEI
-2120 SNFFPPYKVQYFGNM
+2120 KSFFPPYKVQYYGNM

-2185 KVGHIGKGD
+2185 KVGHVGKGD
-2194 DIYNADGSIN
+2194 NIYNEDGSIN
-2204 EAATFTENVVFAEY
+2204 EATTFTENVVFAEY
-2218 LKNQTEINSNFKKK
+2218 LKNQTEVNSEFKKK

-2251 VIQTTNEDDIT
+2251 VINTTNEDKIT
-2262 DTVVRRYIDNVSN
+2262 NVIVQRYIDNVSN

-2289 FGQTDDGEYF
+2289 FGQTEDGEYI

-2330 IDVDPVT
+2330 IDVDPIT
-2337 GTLNFDLSLHPEANK
+2337 GTLNLDLSLHPEANK

-2380 AFYENLFESPE
+2380 AFYENMFETPE

-2401 IKKYRGSTLLPTY
+2401 IKKYRGSTVLPTY
-2414 HKLPN
+2414 HRLPD
-2419 GKTSAMKVMVALHGE
+2419 GKTSAMKVMVALQGD

-2444 GEPIENIDRL
+2444 GEPIEDIDRL
-2454 NEAVKDEEWL
+2454 NEAIKDDEWL
-2464 NENNEAN
+2464 DANDGGN

-2491 NMEIYHFLPP
+2491 NMEIYHFLPAA
-2501 SEGNVIIPP
+2501 EGNVIIPP

-2531 SIDADGLVKQSY
+2531 SLDADGSVKQSY
-2543 KSDFEEFLNAL
+2543 KTDFDEFLNAL
-2554 KNVPEGMS
+2554 KNVPEGMT
-2562 KGELFEMQK
+2562 KDELFEMQK

-2576 QLIDDIAAIMELP
+2576 DLIDDIAAIMELP

-2605 PISDMLAQY
+2605 PIADMLSQY

-2621 TLRSNENPEARKLS
+2621 TLRSNEDVEARKLS
-2635 KDGKPVISPTRVL
+2635 KDGKVVISPTRVL

-2674 TFNVIFNSLGAVMPA
+2674 TFNVIFNSLGAAMPA

-2696 EDTREGLLWLR
+2696 DDVREDLLWLR

-2712 RKNPITKK
+2712 RKNPITNK

-2727 SNRFDVDNVNKVSD
+2727 SNRFDVDGINKVSD

-2756 AWIFFVQGNYEVAPI
+2756 AWVFFVQGNYEVAPI

-2800 KRLSQSTFAEP
+2800 KRLSESTFADP
-2811 LRKSPGASGSD
+2811 LRKSPGASGAN
-2822 FKAASDVIARYFKNF
+2822 FKAASDVIARYFKNY
-2837 IANNRSRYDV
+2837 ISDNRSRYEV
-2847 GKKLAENY
+2847 GKKLANDY
-2855 FEQEGRNNEAEKH
+2855 FEEEGRTKDSEKH
-2868 FTEEE
+2868 FTEDE

-2883 NPQEAGASDL
+2883 SPQEAGSSDL

-2907 ITGLTQLKLA
+2907 ITGLTQLKLS
-2917 SNPDTSTMTDVGQA
+2917 SNPDTGTITDVGQA
-2931 IQAESNIQDLTTESK
+2931 IQKESNIEELANESK
-2946 IDQSLRE
+2946 IDQSLRA
-2953 GLMYDSIISSFF
+2953 GMLYDSIISSFF

-2974 KPLFSFRYNN
+2974 KPLFTFRYDN
-2984 ELQEYV
+2984 EVQNYV
-2990 QEVVNNFDNLQV
+2990 QEVVNDFNNTQV
-3002 LKSMYGRAFRDKFP
+3002 LKSMYGRAYRDKFP
-3016 VAFRNEVLSYLFQ
+3016 VAFRNEILSYLFQ
-3029 NALRKYQIDNEYS
+3029 NALRKYELTDEYS
-3042 SYALETTI
+3042 SYALETNVPTKMI
-3050 PNKLVPNLKFGAYVD
+3050 PNLKFGAYVD
-3065 TKTNGDKIM
+3065 TKTNGDKVM
-3074 YLDKNQI
+3074 YIDENQI
-3081 ELEFYNKDW
+3081 QLEFYNKDW
-3090 LAGSQSKTS
+3090 LKGSQSKTS
-3099 YAKKGL
+3099 YEKKGL
-3105 FPLEPG
+3105 YPLEPG

-3123 YTRFVLEREYLRSI
+3123 YTRFVLEREFLRSI
-3137 YPMDD
+3137 YPMTD
-3142 VTKTEEFKKEF
+3142 VVKTQEFKNEY

-3159 AISGTDTQHRKLA
+3159 AISGDETAHRKLA

-3199 AIRYNAIRTDYEKEL
+3199 AIRYNDIRTEYEKEL
-3214 SGYSILQRLKIDNNR
+3214 AGYSLLQRLKVDSNR
-3229 DNTMYNLYLDD
+3229 DNSMYNLYVDD
-3240 KDMSTFKADNYTR
+3240 KDMDTFKADNYTR
-3253 QLEQLADRNVM
+3253 QLERLADRNVS
-3264 KVPNKDENNRISDL
+3264 KVANKDENNRISD
-3278 FGKMTFV
+3278 FFAKMTYV
-3285 AMMQAGIGK
+3285 AMMQSGIGK

-3300 GITDFEKFI
+3300 GITDFEKFV

-3318 FISSENKT
+3318 FIESPNKVE
-3326 AILNDYFSKFEAQ
+3326 ILNDYFSKFEAQ
-3339 NSITNKSRSRF
+3339 NSITNNSRSRF
-3350 KDYITKLDLNTS
+3350 KDYITKLNLNS
-3362 MKASTQEVEPI
+3362 AMQSEAQEVEPI
-3373 QMNDSVIKRAN
+3373 QMNDTITKRAN
-3384 LLDTADPNV
+3384 LLTTADPNV

-3398 MSGTDEA
+3398 MSGTNEA

-3410 SNNTDVTFVY
+3410 SNNTDVTFIY
-3420 NMSLAQEQNLDNKN
+3420 NMSLAQEQNPDNGK

-3447 ASSVGLITNQN
+3447 ASSIGLITNQN
-3458 NLKDSFKG
+3458 NLNDSFKN
-3466 LAPEYIQA
+3466 LAPEYMEA
-3474 VKDLIDERIAQI
+3474 VKDLIDERISQI
-3486 QQVVEDGG
+3486 QQVIQDGG

-3506 SLMPQELFVYLSKRL
+3506 ALMPQELFVYLSKRL

-3535 PEVSKK
+3535 PEISKK

>member
-10 DISALYS
+10 DISALFS

-27 EDPKMAPFSMKD
+27 EDPKMPAFSMKD
-39 LEKLIRDIY
+39 LEKLIKEVY

-56 TNAELYAQAVPT
+56 TNAELYAQAIPT

-74 NEEEIETYLDSIDFD
+74 NESEIELYLDSIDFD
-89 FNPLNKLKVKFNN
+89 FNPLNKLKVKFNDMAK
-102 LEFVKEFVS
+102 VKEFLS

-119 SKVKSEIKNA
+119 SKVNSQIKNA
-129 NRNAKNVPLKEGT
+129 NKNAKDIPLEEGT
-142 GKEARISAVQDK
+142 GKEGRISSVQDK
-154 AKAVDY
+154 AKVDY
-160 PDKTTGNIAVSED
+160 PDKTTGNIAVAED
-173 PTKVT
+173 PTKVS

-190 LFDTVVK
+190 LFDSVVK
-197 LVVYASRNK
+197 LLVYASRNK
-206 TKDEQVMLGDTPII
+206 TEGEQVMLGDTPII
-220 LRAQSIKGI
+220 LRAQSIKGV
-229 DQSELTSDDQ
+229 DQTELTSDDQ
-239 KFLKKNPKTELV
+239 KFLKKNPKTEIV
-251 LSIIA
+251 LAIIA
-256 DQRTGEPV
+256 DQRTGEPI
-264 RFNEDGSI
+264 RFNEDSSI

-302 YMYDLIPAETLAER
+302 YMYDLIPAETLADR
-316 EILSRTNDGELINTA
+316 EILNRTNDGEIINST
-331 KRKEI
+331 KRKET
-336 LKNIKDKQT
+336 LKRIQENQQ

-350 LYRMSQ
+350 IYRMSQ
-356 TLLED
+356 ALLEF
-361 PSRNTQLAITGGSYG
+361 PETNTQLAISGGSYG

-382 APLKDTNFADELEMI
+382 AALKDTNFVDDLEMI

-407 ASYFIASG
+407 MSYFIASG
-415 DRGGV
+415 NKGGV
-420 SVDQRIYLQRIDM
+420 SIDQRIYLQRIDM
-433 PEAIAKKLSKVLT
+433 PEAIARKLSKVLT
-446 TNLKLEGE
+446 TDLKVDGE

-463 YFNTFL
+463 YFNNFL

-482 VTNLGVN
+482 VTNLGVT
-489 ELLVKIDGEEVDLS
+489 ELLLKIGGVEVDLS
-503 DPTAEAKIFDH
+503 DAKAEIQIFDH

-519 ILPDLTNPGQTI
+519 ILPDLKNPGQTI

-542 FAENGAIQK
+542 FSENGAIQK
-551 GVQYTDYDFVT
+551 GIKYTDYEFTT
-562 KNGKETIKEVQR
+562 KNGKETIKEVQK
-574 DYFSFIKP
+574 DYFDFIKP
-582 LAVVDYTSEPTAYF
+582 LSVVDYTSEPTAYF

-630 EEISNDV
+630 EEISNEV

-642 AEEEEET
+642 TEEEDDT

-660 WKSTLSSPATLAT
+660 WKSTLSTPATLAT

-701 AKWYGV
+701 GKWYGV
-707 TINNFKNKKISPK
+707 ALNNFKNKKITPK
-720 DIIPSQE
+720 DIVPSQE
-727 AIDNIV
+727 SIDNIV

-755 NAGYTQDAIDRY
+755 NAGYTQDSIDRY

-773 EVNKAYPIKTILS
+773 EVNKVYPIKTILS
-786 TGQTGVAEASVKAAK
+786 TGQTGVAEAAVKAAK
-801 RLGIPAKIRTFN
+801 RLGIAAKIRTFN

-825 NGFKFTPHTK
+825 NGFKFTPQTK
-835 QDFVARFVTKKS
+835 QDFVSRFVSKKS

-863 KVQVPKLETVDKP
+863 KVKVPTLETVTKT
-876 EAEQKKVDAKV
+876 EEEQKKVDAKV

-893 NLLDGVSSIIPDVPL
+893 NLLEGAPIIPDIPL

-914 VSFMEKIFDTKA
+914 VSFMERVFDTKA
-926 DRDQVDA
+926 DRDKVDE
-933 WFEKSPLKEIVADPV
+933 WFDNSPLKEILADPV
-948 RLAGI
+948 RLTGI

-963 ASAIT
+963 SSAIT

-1011 DTVRKEKDWATAS
+1011 DTVRKEMDWATAS

-1032 AEGYVDYIV
+1032 AEGYADYIV
-1041 DGTSPGGFITKIF
+1041 DGNGPGGFISKIF
-1054 NKIKKLIN
+1054 SKIKKLIN
-1062 YMLGNSSERDVTRI
+1062 WMLGNSSERDVTRI

-1090 RGTFVTTNASLD
+1090 RGNFVTTNASLG

-1109 LLNSSKVIKPLE
+1109 QLMNSSKVIRPLE

-1132 ADTDKINKLMDSLMA
+1132 SDTDKVNKLMDSLMA

-1158 TSSGAARLLNNENN
+1158 TSSGAVRLLNNENN

-1179 MKNRLGLLRDSFA
+1179 IKNRLGLLRDNFA
-1192 DKYQEKVLE
+1192 VRYQEKVLE
-1201 NVSSENPDY
+1201 NVESENPDY
-1210 FEENALL
+1210 FEESLILGRA
-1217 EKVDLLAKAYDNFGP
+1217 ELLAKAYDNFGP

-1260 AFIDDIEDPTTA
+1260 EFIDDIEDATTA
-1272 LFSLAEGNT
+1272 LFSLAEGNS

-1322 EDSDIM
+1322 EDSDTM
-1328 WNRLARTLQGSLDY
+1328 WNRLARTLQGSMDY
-1342 QDMYDKIDEAQEN
+1342 QDMYDKMDEAQEN

-1362 LNTLPNPYLQS
+1362 LATLPNPYSQA
-1373 PGSYNNSTEFDTETN
+1373 PGSYKNKTEFDTETN

-1444 DWGTNFNIADTSV
+1444 DWRTNFNIADISV
-1457 NPYVLR
+1457 NPYILR
-1463 DTYGNN
+1463 DKFGNN
-1469 VLNTALIM
+1469 MLNTTLMM

-1491 NDFLHAIGISL
+1491 NEFLHALGISL
-1502 DTSSAEILATINN
+1502 DTNSAEIAATINN
-1515 PKQPFA
+1515 PKKPFS

-1533 RLVHLAGKAD
+1533 RIVHLAGKAD
-1543 DLGLNAAAA
+1543 DLGLNAAANL
-1552 QVKENPLAYL
+1552 VKQNPLAYL
-1562 LNGLPKEIEE
+1562 LNGLPEVIEE

-1620 TRVITSIN
+1620 TRVITAIN
-1628 AADTWQQL
+1628 MADNWQQL

-1672 LDPMSP
+1672 LDLMSP
-1678 DYGDKLKGAGM
+1678 DYGSKLKGANM
-1689 ILQNVGGTQLVNTEN
+1689 ILQNVGGTQLVNSEN

-1741 KNTAMSLGAEK
+1741 KNTAMSLSTEK

-1779 NNFGETQGFN
+1779 SNFGETQAFN
-1789 ILLGYIS
+1789 IILGYIS

-1804 FKSDEDKFSNFS
+1804 FKADETKFSKYA

-1843 LTADTQADLYEII
+1843 LTADTQADLYAII

-1861 KGTNWLDFDLKEIIN
+1861 KGTNLLDFDLKEIIN

-1887 DVIDYFNKESQINYN
+1887 DVLDYFNKESQINYN

-1907 KYIDPT
+1907 KYVDPT
-1913 LSELITDQDLNR
+1913 LSELITDQDLNK

-1944 YETVIL
+1944 FETLIL
-1950 AYGDLVQYN
+1950 AYGDLAQYN

-1980 ADFRAMTYINNPLLF
+1980 ADFRAMTYVNNPVLF
-1995 KRYYADRNNYEVR
+1995 KRYYADKNNYETR

-2018 LKEREV
+2018 LKEREI

-2044 FMKSRKMSKANA
+2044 FMKSRKISKANA

-2067 LKDYKDMKI
+2067 LKDYKKMQI

-2082 ITFESYRMLKKLE
+2082 ITFESYRLLKTLE
-2095 GTWLPTQEKLYRKI
+2095 GNWLPAQEALYRKI
-2109 SNREMVTADEI
+2109 ANREIVTADEI
-2120 SNFFPPYKVQYFGNM
+2120 SNFFPPYKVQYFGNI

-2185 KVGHIGKGD
+2185 KVGHIGTGD

-2218 LKNQTEINSNFKKK
+2218 LKNQTEVNSNYKKK

-2251 VIQTTNEDDIT
+2251 VIQTTNENDIT
-2262 DTVVRRYIDNVSN
+2262 DVIVRRYIDNVSN

-2289 FGQTDDGEYF
+2289 FGQTEDGEYF

-2330 IDVDPVT
+2330 IDVDPIS

-2366 KQKVKGEP
+2366 KQKVKGEA

-2380 AFYENLFESPE
+2380 AFYENMFESPE
-2391 SKFTNPTDVQ
+2391 SKFTNPTDAQ
-2401 IKKYRGSTLLPTY
+2401 IKKYRGSTVLPTY
-2414 HKLPN
+2414 HRLPN
-2419 GKTSAMKVMVALHGE
+2419 GKTSAMKVMVALQGD

-2444 GEPIENIDRL
+2444 GEPIENVDRL
-2454 NEAVKDEEWL
+2454 NEAIKDDDWL
-2464 NENNEAN
+2464 DENNGAN

-2476 MVGVRIPVQGLNSIE
+2476 IVGVRIPVQGLNSIE
-2491 NMEIYHFLPP
+2491 NMEIYHFLPA

-2531 SIDADGLVKQSY
+2531 SIDRDGTVKQSY
-2543 KSDFEEFLNAL
+2543 KSDFDEFLDAL
-2554 KNVPEGMS
+2554 KNVPEGMT
-2562 KGELFEMQK
+2562 KDELFEMQK

-2576 QLIDDIAAIMELP
+2576 DLIDDIAAIMELP

-2621 TLRSNENPEARKLS
+2621 TLRSNEDPEARKLS
-2635 KDGKPVISPTRVL
+2635 IEGKNVISPTRIL

-2689 EFTHNDE
+2689 EFFHNDE
-2696 EDTREGLLWLR
+2696 AEPREDLLWLR

-2720 KETLISL
+2720 EETLISL
-2727 SNRFDVDNVNKVSD
+2727 SNRFDVDGINKVSD
-2741 IISQL
+2741 IISQ
-2746 MNGWV
+2746 MINGWV

-2756 AWIFFVQGNYEVAPI
+2756 SWIFFVQGNYEVAPT

-2784 AVYFVSQPL
+2784 AIYFVSQPL

-2800 KRLSQSTFAEP
+2800 KRLAQSTFAEP
-2811 LRKSPGASGSD
+2811 LRKSPGASGAD
-2822 FKAASDVIARYFKNF
+2822 FKAASDIIARYFKNF

-2847 GKKLAENY
+2847 GKQLVNNY
-2855 FEQEGRNNEAEKH
+2855 FEEEGRTKDSEKN

-2883 NPQEAGASDL
+2883 NPQEAGSSEL

-2907 ITGLTQLKLA
+2907 ITGLTELKIT
-2917 SNPDTSTMTDVGQA
+2917 SNPDTGTMTDVGQA
-2931 IQAESNIQDLTTESK
+2931 IQSESNIQDLANESK

-2953 GLMYDSIISSFF
+2953 GLLYDSVISSFF
-2965 NTSLIRGLA
+2965 NTALIRGLA
-2974 KPLFSFRYNN
+2974 KPLFSFRYNE

-2990 QEVVNNFDNLQV
+2990 QEVVNSFDNLQV
-3002 LKSMYGRAFRDKFP
+3002 LKSMYGRAYRDKFP
-3016 VAFRNEVLSYLFQ
+3016 VAFRNEILSYLFQ
-3029 NALRKYQIDNEYS
+3029 NALRKYQITDDYS
-3042 SYALETTI
+3042 SYALETKI

-3065 TKTNGDKIM
+3065 TKTNGDKVM
-3074 YLDKNQI
+3074 YLDRNQI

-3090 LAGSQSKTS
+3090 LTGSQSKTS

-3105 FPLEPG
+3105 YPLEPG

-3137 YPMDD
+3137 YPVVD

-3199 AIRYNAIRTDYEKEL
+3199 AIRYHAIRTDYEQEL
-3214 SGYSILQRLKIDNNR
+3214 SGYSILQRLKV
-3229 DNTMYNLYLDD
+3229 DNTKDNSMYNLYLDD
-3240 KDMSTFKADNYTR
+3240 KDMDTFKADNYTR

-3264 KVPNKDENNRISDL
+3264 KVSNKDENNRISDF

-3285 AMMQAGIGK
+3285 AMMQAGTGK

-3309 NIMNTETKN
+3309 NIMNTETQN
-3318 FISSENKT
+3318 FISSDNKI
-3326 AILNDYFSKFEAQ
+3326 AILNDYFGKFEAQ

-3350 KDYITKLDLNTS
+3350 KDYITKLNLNTEMQS
-3362 MKASTQEVEPI
+3362 SATEAEPI
-3373 QMNDSVIKRAN
+3373 AMTGDVTKRAN
-3384 LLDTADPNV
+3384 LLTTNYPNV

-3420 NMSLAQEQNLDNKN
+3420 NMSLAQEQNPDNKK

-3458 NLKDSFKG
+3458 NLSDSFKA

-3474 VKDLIDERIAQI
+3474 VKDLIDERISQI
-3486 QQVVEDGG
+3486 QQVVQDNG
-3494 NVAFSANGYGDP
+3494 NVAFSSNGYGDP
-3506 SLMPQELFVYLSKRL
+3506 ALMPQELFVYLSKRL

-3535 PEVSKK
+3535 PEVSKQ